1 MAVSPHKVWFCI
13 LVVGI
18 FFVCRSA
25 YALVTI
31 GFDDVNSYTQIDTY
45 YKHLGVIFLTE
56 GEDSYSDGHAYARS
70 SSLAKSP
77 SNVIGSYKSG
87 YTYLNDKH
95 NWGVAL
101 FNGLTDRVSIWAEPY
116 GSETPSAWIKAY
128 GPSGYLL
135 EKVVILS
142 SVGGEGKEVSITTVN
157 PSIAKVEFSGNGKRV
172 CFDNFSFNELT
183 PIIPEPATL
192 LLMISGIIGIVA
204 LRSRFI

>member
-13 LVVGI
+13 LVIGI
-18 FFVCRSA
+18 FFICSSA

-31 GFDDVNSYTQIDTY
+31 DFDDVNSHTKIDTY
-45 YKHLGVIFLTE
+45 YKHLGVMFLTE
-56 GEDSYSDGHAYARS
+56 GESGYSDGHAYARS

-77 SNVIGSYKSG
+77 SNVIAGYKSG

-101 FNGLTDRVSIWAEPY
+101 FDGLTDRVSIWAEPY
-116 GSETPSAWIKAY
+116 GSKTLFAWIKAY

-135 EKVVILS
+135 EKVVLLG
-142 SVGGEGKEVSITTVN
+142 SVGGEGEELSITTIS

-183 PIIPEPATL
+183 PIIPEPKTL
-192 LLMISGIIGIVA
+192 LLMISGIIGMVA
-204 LRSRFI
+204 LRRQFI